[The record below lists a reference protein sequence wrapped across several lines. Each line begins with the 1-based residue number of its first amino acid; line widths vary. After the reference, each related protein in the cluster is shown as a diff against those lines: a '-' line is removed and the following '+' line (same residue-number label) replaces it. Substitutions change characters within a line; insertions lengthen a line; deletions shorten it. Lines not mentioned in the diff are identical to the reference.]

1 MLASLQVL
9 KPAYS
14 VPCTWSRDSLKLSL
28 AATLLRLHN
37 ASVTA
42 TELEED
48 EDDSCPLSAPAF
60 AYCFP
65 LLRAA
70 MLLHIEQEEVKYPTT
85 CLIHPGSF
93 VLFPTSYML
102 FSGVGP
108 GPGHHSRAHRPTG
121 QRRPLRG

>member
-1 MLASLQVL
+1 MLNLLPPQVL

-14 VPCTWSRDSLKLSL
+14 VPCTWSREELKLSL

-42 TELEED
+42 TELEEE

-60 AYCFP
+60 SYCFP

-70 MLLHIEQEEVKYPTT
+70 MLLHIESEEVI
-85 CLIHPGSF
+85 L
-93 VLFPTSYML
+93 PTSCLLPCVVCFLLHDSCSLLPVSYFL
-102 FSGVGP
+102 FANSCFLL
-108 GPGHHSRAHRPTG
+108 PTN
-121 QRRPLRG
+121 